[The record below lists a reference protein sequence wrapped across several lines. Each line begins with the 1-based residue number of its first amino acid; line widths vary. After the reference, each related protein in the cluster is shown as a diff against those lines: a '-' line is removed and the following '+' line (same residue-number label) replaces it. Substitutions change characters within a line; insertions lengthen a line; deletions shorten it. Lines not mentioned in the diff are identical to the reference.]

1 MLFKFLLCIFCSIFS
16 VSSQVV
22 EDLNIVEEQH
32 PITEI
37 HLGNK
42 SLEDSII
49 YVYISP
55 SCLHC
60 AQFIVEDLEKFLE
73 NVKNEKHVIIKFLP
87 ASAKDIFIIKLL
99 NNETKSEDLFFLIFK
114 NYIKRIL
121 ATINKISP
129 TDEQLDL
136 FKGSK
141 KDPEMIKFQVGAY
154 EFGFSEEKIKKAY
167 PKMKD
172 KFEQSLT
179 KDYSESVEE
188 LSHILESKEI
198 NLPLIV
204 NKNKICKSIY
214 DIKD

>member
-1 MLFKFLLCIFCSIFS
+1 MLYKLLLCVFCFVFSIN
-16 VSSQVV
+16 SQNFD
-22 EDLNIVEEQH
+22 DLNNFETTK

-37 HLGNK
+37 HLGRK
-42 SLEDSII
+42 SLENSIYI
-49 YVYISP
+49 YVSP

-73 NVKNEKHVIIKFLP
+73 NNKNNHVIIKFLP
-87 ASAKDIFIIKLL
+87 ASAKDVFIIKLI

-129 TDEQLDL
+129 TEEQQDL

-141 KDPEMIKFQVGAY
+141 KDPEMIKFQVSAY
-154 EFGFSEEKIKKAY
+154 EFGFSEEKIQKAY
-167 PKMKD
+167 PKMQD

-179 KDYSESVEE
+179 QDYSETVKE
-188 LSHILESKEI
+188 LSNILQSKEI
-198 NLPLIV
+198 NLPLII
-204 NKNKICKSIY
+204 NKNKIYKSLN
-214 DIKD
+214 DIKT